1 MVTSDAGARA
11 AEGPT
16 EQAEFDVLFLSHY
29 QSVYRVLYRIV
40 GSSDEAEDLAQETF
54 LRLYRQ
60 RFAGDRE
67 HYVRAWLFR
76 VATNLAY
83 NALRG
88 RRHLEQ
94 RETVATLREPPGAD
108 QEMDP
113 VRWAERSEARQ
124 EVRRALAELPAR
136 QAQLLLLRHAGLSYR
151 ELAAALEV
159 APGSVGTLLARA
171 TTAFQEAYRRQSHLS
186 GRGEGDEM

>member
-1 MVTSDAGARA
+1 MVTSDAGARS
-11 AEGPT
+11 AESPT
-16 EQAEFDVLFLSHY
+16 EQAEFDTLFLSHY

-60 RFAGDRE
+60 RFAGDRQ
-67 HYVRAWLFR
+67 HYVRAWLLR

-88 RRHLEQ
+88 RRRQERRDSAVTYGELS
-94 RETVATLREPPGAD
+94 EPD
-108 QEMDP
+108 QETDP
-113 VRWAERSEARQ
+113 ARSAERGEARQ
-124 EVRRALAELPAR
+124 EVRRALAELPTR

-151 ELAAALEV
+151 LRGGLSPAV
-159 APGSVGTLLARA
+159 AGAR
-171 TTAFQEAYRRQSHLS
+171 E
-186 GRGEGDEM
+186 GRGQ